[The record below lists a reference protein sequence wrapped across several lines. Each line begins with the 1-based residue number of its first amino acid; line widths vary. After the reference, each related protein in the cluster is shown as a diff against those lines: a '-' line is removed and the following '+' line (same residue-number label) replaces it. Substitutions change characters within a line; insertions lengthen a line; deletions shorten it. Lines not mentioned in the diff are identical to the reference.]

1 MLGVAAGCRCRML
14 LQGAAVSDGD
24 FMSAVATKRR
34 ALSIS
39 FAIWGPCWRKE
50 IYLFIISSF
59 LYFIFLRC
67 MYLFIFL
74 FIFKFSYSPN
84 SEQNVFL
91 LKI

>member
-1 MLGVAAGCRCRML
+1 MWVL
-14 LQGAAVSDGD
+14 SPDGD

-39 FAIWGPCWRKE
+39 FAIWGPCWRN
-50 IYLFIISSF
+50 LFICLLYNIISSF
-59 LYFIFLRC
+59 LYFVFLRC
-67 MYLFIFL
+67 MYLFNFL
-74 FIFKFSYSPN
+74 VVFKFSYPPN